1 MKLHSLHYALGAKKK
16 SVRVG
21 RGIGSGRGG
30 TSKRGSNGDKSRSG
44 YSHKFGFEGGQTPL
58 YKKIPIVGFKNLN
71 KKVYKIV
78 SLDMINTLF
87 NEGVTEINA
96 ESLFERGFI
105 PSTHAKYKILAN
117 SELGDAVKNG
127 KIFADGF
134 SKSSLELLKSHNC
147 ECFSRNGES
156 L

>member
-1 MKLHSLHYALGAKKK
+1 MKLHELKYTEGARKERK
-16 SVRVG
+16 RVG
-21 RGIGSGRGG
+21 RGTSSGTGKTAGKGQKGQKARAGG
-30 TSKRGSNGDKSRSG
+30 GKKP
-44 YSHKFGFEGGQTPL
+44 GFEGGQTPL

-147 ECFSRNGES
+147 ECLSRNGES